1 MNSSTEI
8 KIQEKLF
15 ALRDEQYRD
24 FQVRLLPTVDPDRVI
39 GVRTP
44 ELRTLAKEIIRSSDA
59 VSFIKILPHQYFDED
74 QLHAFI
80 LSEMKDYDECVKE
93 VCRFLPYVNNWA
105 TCDQMSPRVFS
116 FLQKYMNGWA
126 RIKLFRLTVFI
137 PFVSRSA
144 C

>member
-59 VSFIKILPHQYFDED
+59 VSFIKILPHQ
-74 QLHAFI
+74 
-80 LSEMKDYDECVKE
+80 
-93 VCRFLPYVNNWA
+93 
-105 TCDQMSPRVFS
+105 
-116 FLQKYMNGWA
+116 
-126 RIKLFRLTVFI
+126 
-137 PFVSRSA
+137 
-144 C
+144 